1 LLALNQ
7 LFYFLFFFA
16 VHVVSD
22 TLTSHFKVVLHDFFF
37 LIFFIG
43 MLPTYPMGFDPMTSP
58 STLLQRE
65 QVPVELKL
73 IGKVVLYEFSENSYS
88 SLIC

>member
-1 LLALNQ
+1 
-7 LFYFLFFFA
+7 
-16 VHVVSD
+16 
-22 TLTSHFKVVLHDFFF
+22 
-37 LIFFIG
+37 
-43 MLPTYPMGFDPMTSP
+43 MLPIYLMGFDPTTSP

-73 IGKVVLYEFSENSYS
+73 NGKVVLYEFSENSYS